1 MNKFIKTFIGDKEF
15 YRKTLLIVVPII
27 IQNAIINFVN
37 LLDNIMVGQIGT
49 DQMNGVSIV
58 NQLMFV
64 FNLCVFGA
72 VSGAGIF
79 TTQYFGKGDTEGVR
93 NTFRAKILLL
103 LIVLV
108 ASMSI
113 FIFGGDMLIMQF
125 LHETDGI
132 GNAGATLAAGHS
144 YLEIML
150 IGIPVFA
157 MAQCYSNTLRD
168 TGETVIP
175 MIGAVISV
183 AINLIF
189 NYILIFG
196 HFGAPALG
204 VDGAAIATVMSRFVE
219 LFVVAIWTHMNPT
232 KNPFI
237 VGAYKTLAIP
247 GNLLKQI
254 IYKGAPLALNEAMWA
269 LGITMLNQC
278 YSLRGLAVVAALNI
292 TATIANLF
300 NVFFISLGD
309 AISIIVGQ
317 LLGANKMDEARDTD
331 TKLIALGIMS
341 CLFIGSIMAVLRN
354 AFPAIY
360 NTEAEVKSLA
370 AILIMVQA
378 IMMPFNSIMHSS
390 YFTIRTGGQTF
401 ITFLFDSCFVW
412 ALSVPTAF
420 VLTHYTSLNIIAVYC
435 SVCAVDLIK
444 VVIGLT
450 LVKKGVWLRNIVN
463 S

>member
-132 GNAGATLAAGHS
+132 GNASATLAAGHS

-219 LFVVAIWTHMNPT
+219 LFVVAIWTHMHPD

-444 VVIGLT
+444 VIIGLT

-463 S
+463 G

>member
-219 LFVVAIWTHMNPT
+219 LFVVAIWTHMHPD

-444 VVIGLT
+444 VIIGLT

-463 S
+463 G

>member
-219 LFVVAIWTHMNPT
+219 LFVVAIWTHMHPN

-341 CLFIGSIMAVLRN
+341 CLFIGSVMAVLRN